1 MKRILLLAGM
11 FIVAIT
17 LAACGNTDN
26 NDNAGDNQDS
36 GMTNNED
43 QDNNAGD
50 QADDQ
55 DNNSDDQAD
64 VENTGDND
72 STDSDNDEMKQKMD
86 DIDYD
91 EIEVEIDYGKNKE
104 YEAEI
109 EQDNGVIE
117 ADLEDEINGDDLNGK
132 EAFDKIYPNVK
143 KLTIDK
149 NTEKADA
156 IKQTLDAFDLDSDY
170 VKFELELTFKDGT
183 KVEFEDKK

>member
-1 MKRILLLAGM
+1 MKRITLLVGM

-17 LAACGNTDN
+17 LVACG
-26 NDNAGDNQDS
+26 
-36 GMTNNED
+36 
-43 QDNNAGD
+43 
-50 QADDQ
+50 
-55 DNNSDDQAD
+55 DNNSDDADKDQDTGMANNENQDNNEDENADDDQANND
-64 VENTGDND
+64 DTNADNED
-72 STDSDNDEMKQKMD
+72 DDNDEMKQKMD
-86 DIDYD
+86 DLDYS

-143 KLTIDK
+143 KLTIDGD
-149 NTEKADA
+149 TDKADA

-170 VKFELELTFKDGT
+170 QEFELELTLQDGE
-183 KVEFEDKK
+183 KIEFEDK